1 MRSPTE
7 YDCADTYLA
16 DMEEFDFFLWEQ
28 FAAHERTRLEG
39 PHREWPREKFDRVL
53 RHAHQFARKL
63 GAAYRSGDAEGCGL
77 DEQGKVR
84 LPSQFTALWEE
95 FRTLWMTENDEH
107 EPLTGADTT
116 KSILPPLLGQLVY
129 EMFMGSNPA
138 FMTYGGFTRP
148 AAKIIFQGGT
158 QDQKSSFCEKLL
170 TQEWDACF
178 CASEATAGSD
188 ITAIRTVGT
197 HAQGEVYHVSGE
209 KRFISAG
216 MHELTSNTLY
226 FVLGRVDTVDQDS
239 FSLSCFIVPKYW
251 PCANGTFTS
260 NNVECLRLEEKMGLN
275 GCANAHLRFGHG
287 GPTRG
292 YLLGNRKNVGLLQ
305 LMPLM
310 SEARMSTGLF
320 ALGMASSAYHHSLRY
335 ARRRIQGRAFH
346 QVSDAKA
353 SRVAII
359 EHLDVQRMLLE
370 MKSKV
375 EGCRGLLGKMS
386 IEDAR
391 QLAIR
396 EQSDPD
402 PRQLDRAKRLIQ
414 FYVPIVKAYVSD
426 QAWRICE
433 LAIQVHGGI
442 GYTKDTPV
450 EQYARDVK
458 VLSIW
463 EGTNYIQSQDLL
475 RDKLAFG
482 RDSRTIRYF
491 CEDVEEFLGGEA
503 QSDFPN
509 EFGKVRLALSCCVQ
523 SLEVL
528 SGLVKAGEM
537 SSVSQFSTRLL
548 EMLAE
553 TCVAWVLLEAAV
565 AARRALGHGVE
576 RDSRV
581 AFYQGKIDSAKFF
594 IYNILPGVR
603 AKAEIIRDHEKS
615 LVVMPSANFGFLQPA

>member
-1 MRSPTE
+1 MRSPTK
-7 YDCADTYLA
+7 YDCAETYLA

-28 FAAHERTRLEG
+28 FAAQAQVQSLG
-39 PHREWPREKFDRVL
+39 PHRDWPREKFDRVL
-53 RHAHQFARKL
+53 GHAHRFARKL
-63 GAAYRSGDAEGCGL
+63 GAAYQSGDAEGCSL
-77 DEQGKVR
+77 DADGKVR
-84 LPSQFTALWEE
+84 LPSQFAPLWEE
-95 FRTLWMTENDEH
+95 FRTLWMTENSEH
-107 EPLTGADTT
+107 EPLTGADTS

-129 EMFMGSNPA
+129 EMFMGANPA
-138 FMTYGGFTRP
+138 FMTYGGFSRP
-148 AAKIIFQGGT
+148 ASKILFQAGT
-158 QDQKSSFCEKLL
+158 QEQKDSFCEKLL
-170 TQEWDACF
+170 RQEWDACF
-178 CASEATAGSD
+178 CASETTAGSD
-188 ITAIRTVGT
+188 VTAIRTIGT
-197 HAQGEVYHVSGE
+197 QVEGGVYGICGE

-226 FVLGRVDTVDQDS
+226 FVLGRVDTVGQDS
-239 FSLSCFIVPKYW
+239 FSLSCFIVPKFW
-251 PCANGTFTS
+251 PGADGTLGP

-275 GCANAHLRFGHG
+275 GCANAHLRFGHA

-292 YLLGNRKNVGLLQ
+292 YLLGDRKNVGLLQ

-335 ARRRIQGRAFH
+335 ARERIQGRPFDR
-346 QVSDAKA
+346 VSDAKA
-353 SRVAII
+353 GRVAII

-370 MKSKV
+370 MKCKV
-375 EGCRGLLGKMS
+375 EGCRGLLGKLS

-396 EQSDPD
+396 EQQDADPK
-402 PRQLDRAKRLIQ
+402 QLDRARRLIQ

-433 LAIQVHGGI
+433 LAIQVHGGV

-482 RDSRTIRYF
+482 RDSRTITYF
-491 CEDVEEFLGGEA
+491 REDVEAFLDGES
-503 QSDFPN
+503 QSHFPG
-509 EFGKVRLALSCCVQ
+509 ECGQLRTALSCCVQ

-528 SGLVKAGEM
+528 SGIVKSGDM
-537 SSVSQFSTRLL
+537 TSVSQFSTRLL
-548 EMLAE
+548 EMFAE

-565 AARRALGHGVE
+565 AARRALATQAGQ
-576 RDSRV
+576 SRA

-603 AKAEIIRDHEKS
+603 AKADIIRDFDKS
-615 LVVMPSANFGFLQPA
+615 LVVMPSANFGYLQPA